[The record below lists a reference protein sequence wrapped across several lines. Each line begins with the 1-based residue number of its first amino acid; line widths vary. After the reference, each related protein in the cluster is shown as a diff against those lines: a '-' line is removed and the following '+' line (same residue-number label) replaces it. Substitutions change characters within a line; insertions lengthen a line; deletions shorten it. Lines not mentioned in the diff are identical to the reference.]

1 MNKKV
6 FHTLEF
12 DKIVLRLCSYASSD
26 KGREYCSLL
35 TPITDIEKIR
45 LRQKETEDAFS
56 RIIKSGC
63 PGFSGV
69 KSLDDYKMRLSAGG
83 TLNES
88 EFLRIGALL
97 SYADSL
103 IRFDRQTT
111 PDSGRDSLTDY
122 FRSLSPVSDLKAE
135 IEKNIISEEDIADD
149 STPNLRDIRR
159 RISSFSDRIRQEM
172 NHLLTGSARDYLME
186 SIVTERDGRYCLPVK
201 SEYKSLV
208 PGIVHDQSSSGQTLF
223 IEPMSVVKMNNELHE
238 LEAEEAKEV
247 ERYLAALSEKTLPH
261 LSELETNFKIL
272 SELDFIFAKGELAY
286 RMNAVSPILNTEG
299 RIDLKN
305 ARHPLLDPEKVV
317 PINVNLGINFNQ
329 LIITG
334 PNTGGKTVTLKTVG
348 LLTLMAQAGLHIPA
362 ASRSEISVFHN
373 VYADIG
379 DEQSIEQS
387 LSTFSGHM
395 TNIVN
400 ILRSVEQSGKDSLV
414 LFDEL
419 CAGTD
424 PTEGAALATA
434 ILDLLHRESIRVL
447 ATTHYSELKVY
458 ALSTAGV
465 ENASCEFSVETLS
478 PTYRLLIG
486 IPGKS
491 NAFAISHKLGL
502 SDDIIENARHLI
514 SQEDQ
519 SFEEMIS
526 DLESKRVIIERTENE
541 LRKEKESIEKLRASI
556 EKEEAS
562 LDAKKAS
569 LLEEAHKDAA
579 NIIKNAKDEADRTIK
594 EIRKLR
600 SQSPDLNKMESL
612 RTSLSGRLNEEQAHS
627 SIKIPVKHSNNKI
640 KPSDLHIGD
649 KVKVSSMNLT
659 GTIHSL
665 PDKKGDITVSMGIMQ
680 TKVKLDDIELIPEED
695 TAKRFRKEK
704 RQSSSYSFTG
714 GSAATISPEIKLI
727 GLTVNEAISR
737 LDKYLDEAYVSH
749 LKSVRIVHGKG
760 TGALRK
766 AVHDYLDN
774 SAYVKKYSDAS
785 YGEGDSGVTVAE
797 LY

>member
-6 FHTLEF
+6 YHTLEF
-12 DKIVLRLCSYASSD
+12 DKIVEMLSSCASSD

-35 TPITDIEKIR
+35 SPITDIEKIR
-45 LRQKETEDAFS
+45 KRQKETEDAFS

-63 PGFSGV
+63 PSFSGV
-69 KSLDDYKMRLSAGG
+69 KSLDNMKARLSAGG

-88 EFLRIGALL
+88 EFLRIGSLL

-103 IRFDRQTT
+103 IRFDRSTS
-111 PDSGRDSLTDY
+111 PDSGRDSLSDY
-122 FRSLSPVSDLKAE
+122 FHSLSPVSDLKAE
-135 IEKNIISEEDIADD
+135 IEKNIVSEDDIADD
-149 STPNLRDIRR
+149 STPLLRDIRR
-159 RISSFSDRIRQEM
+159 RIGSFSDRIRQEM
-172 NHLLTGSARDYLME
+172 NHLLTGSAREYLMD
-186 SIVTERDGRYCLPVK
+186 SVVTERDGRYCLPVK
-201 SEYKSLV
+201 SEYKSMV
-208 PGIVHDQSSSGQTLF
+208 PGIVHDQSASGQTLF

-238 LEAEEAKEV
+238 LEAEEAREV

-261 LSELETNFKIL
+261 LSELETDFKVL
-272 SELDFIFAKGELAY
+272 SELDFIFAKGELAFK
-286 RMNAVSPILNTEG
+286 MNAVSPDLNTDG
-299 RIDLKN
+299 RINLRN

-317 PINVNLGINFNQ
+317 PINVNLGIDFNQ

-348 LLTLMAQAGLHIPA
+348 LLTLMSQAGLHIPA
-362 ASRSEISVFHN
+362 GSRSEISVFHN

-400 ILRSVEQSGKDSLV
+400 ILRSVDQSGKDSLV

-424 PTEGAALATA
+424 PAEGAALATA

-491 NAFAISHKLGL
+491 NAFAISKKLGL
-502 SDDIIENARHLI
+502 PDDIIENARQLI
-514 SQEDQ
+514 SSEDQ
-519 SFEEMIS
+519 SFEDMIS
-526 DLESKRVIIERTENE
+526 DLESKRVLIERTENE
-541 LRKEKESIEKLRASI
+541 LKNEKESIEKLRASI
-556 EKEEAS
+556 ENEQAS
-562 LDAKKAS
+562 LDARKAS

-579 NIIKNAKDEADRTIK
+579 NIIKTAKDEADRTIK
-594 EIRKLR
+594 EMRKLR
-600 SQSPDLNKMESL
+600 SNNPDLNKMESL
-612 RTSLSGRLNEEQAHS
+612 RTGLTGKLNEEQSHS
-627 SIKIPVKHSNNKI
+627 SIRIPVRHSNNRI

-649 KVKVSSMNLT
+649 RVKVTSMNLT
-659 GTIHSL
+659 GTVHSL
-665 PDKKGDITVSMGIMQ
+665 PDKKGEITVSMGIMQ
-680 TKVKLDDIELIPEED
+680 TKVNINDIELMPEED
-695 TAKRFRKEK
+695 AAKKFRQEK
-704 RQSSSYSFTG
+704 RKSASYSFTG

-766 AVHDYLDN
+766 AVHDYLNN
-774 SAYVKKYSDAS
+774 SAYVKSYADAS

>member
-1 MNKKV
+1 
-6 FHTLEF
+6 
-12 DKIVLRLCSYASSD
+12 
-26 KGREYCSLL
+26 
-35 TPITDIEKIR
+35 
-45 LRQKETEDAFS
+45 
-56 RIIKSGC
+56 
-63 PGFSGV
+63 
-69 KSLDDYKMRLSAGG
+69 
-83 TLNES
+83 
-88 EFLRIGALL
+88 
-97 SYADSL
+97 
-103 IRFDRQTT
+103 
-111 PDSGRDSLTDY
+111 
-122 FRSLSPVSDLKAE
+122 
-135 IEKNIISEEDIADD
+135 
-149 STPNLRDIRR
+149 
-159 RISSFSDRIRQEM
+159 
-172 NHLLTGSARDYLME
+172 
-186 SIVTERDGRYCLPVK
+186 
-201 SEYKSLV
+201 
-208 PGIVHDQSSSGQTLF
+208 
-223 IEPMSVVKMNNELHE
+223 
-238 LEAEEAKEV
+238 
-247 ERYLAALSEKTLPH
+247 
-261 LSELETNFKIL
+261 
-272 SELDFIFAKGELAY
+272 
-286 RMNAVSPILNTEG
+286 
-299 RIDLKN
+299 
-305 ARHPLLDPEKVV
+305 
-317 PINVNLGINFNQ
+317 
-329 LIITG
+329 
-334 PNTGGKTVTLKTVG
+334 
-348 LLTLMAQAGLHIPA
+348 
-362 ASRSEISVFHN
+362 
-373 VYADIG
+373 
-379 DEQSIEQS
+379 
-387 LSTFSGHM
+387 
-395 TNIVN
+395 
-400 ILRSVEQSGKDSLV
+400 
-414 LFDEL
+414 
-419 CAGTD
+419 
-424 PTEGAALATA
+424 
-434 ILDLLHRESIRVL
+434 
-447 ATTHYSELKVY
+447 
-458 ALSTAGV
+458 
-465 ENASCEFSVETLS
+465 
-478 PTYRLLIG
+478 
-486 IPGKS
+486 
-491 NAFAISHKLGL
+491 
-502 SDDIIENARHLI
+502 
-514 SQEDQ
+514 
-519 SFEEMIS
+519 MIS